1 MQITYADY
9 SNITDIY
16 FLNITDLQILLSF
29 LIIINNGIKI
39 IRLDYFLKNFYKLSF
54 HNIYVNYN
62 KNK

>member
-16 FLNITDLQILLSF
+16 LNITDLQILLSF